1 MKNKIKGCTHHESKV
16 ISKFAKGGMAGSANT
31 KAARDSVAGPSK
43 DASGRNASS
52 ATGKGGF
59 TGGGGGGGYA
69 RNNQAARNEVAAPR
83 KDASGRN
90 VSSMT
95 GNRAAAAARASGSGN
110 PGGVKVVPT
119 SGPAPQSRGFVQKP
133 DAEYVRPGGYGVTAT
148 ANYLT
153 RNKNYKPTGV
163 SGYYQQPGK
172 DTTYPGGYGQMALEA
187 GITRKVPKGK

>member
-1 MKNKIKGCTHHESKV
+1 MKSKIKGCTHHESKV

-69 RNNQAARNEVAAPR
+69 RNNKAAREAVAAPR
-83 KDASGRN
+83 QA
-90 VSSMT
+90 V
-95 GNRAAAAARASGSGN
+95 RAAAPVAAKPAGAR
-110 PGGVKVVPT
+110 VVPT
-119 SGPAPQSRGFVQKP
+119 SGPAPKPKGLIQKP

-172 DTTYPGGYGQMALEA
+172 DTTYPGGYGQMGLNA
-187 GITRKVPKGK
+187 GSTRKKPGGM